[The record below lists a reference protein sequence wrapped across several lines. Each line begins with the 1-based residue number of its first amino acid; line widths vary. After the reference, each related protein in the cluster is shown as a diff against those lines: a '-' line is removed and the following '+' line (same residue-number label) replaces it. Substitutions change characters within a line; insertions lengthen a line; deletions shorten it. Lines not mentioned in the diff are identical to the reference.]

1 MYSFL
6 NDYSEGAHDRIIDAL
21 VRTNHEVTV
30 GYGMDEYSDMAK
42 KRIIDEIGVDADV
55 HFLLGGTQA
64 NLCVI
69 SYLLKP
75 YEAVIAC
82 DTGHIN
88 VHEAGSIEATGHKVL
103 PVNNKDGKL
112 TVNDIREVM
121 SLHHNEHMVKPKMV
135 YISNSTEIGS
145 VYTKDELEEI
155 YRYTKENDLYFF
167 IDGAR
172 LANAIMAEGS
182 NLTLHDVAVNSDV
195 FYIGGTKNGLLFGEA
210 VIFKDKKLSDS
221 FRYIMKQRGAILAK
235 GRILGVQFNELFKDG
250 LYYEMAKHANSLAM
264 KIQDTLIEL
273 NVPLVVK
280 STTNQIFPVFSH
292 EIIEKMKEK
301 YLFEEWS
308 TIDDKHTAIRF
319 VTSWDTKEEVVDYLI
334 NDLKELF
341 K

>member
-21 VRTNHEVTV
+21 VKTNHEITV

-42 KRIIDEIGVDADV
+42 KQIISEIKTEADI
-55 HFLLGGTQA
+55 HFLVGGTQA

-103 PVNNKDGKL
+103 PVANKDGKL
-112 TVNDIREVM
+112 TVDDIREVM
-121 SLHHNEHMVKPKMV
+121 SLHTDEHKVKPKMV
-135 YISNSTEIGS
+135 YISNATEIGS
-145 VYTKDELEEI
+145 VYSKHELEAI
-155 YRYTKENDLYFF
+155 YQYTKENNLYFF

-172 LANAIMAEGS
+172 LANAIVAEGS
-182 NLTLHDVAVNSDV
+182 DLTLRDIALNSDV

-210 VIFKDKKLSDS
+210 VIFKDRKLSDS
-221 FRYIMKQRGAILAK
+221 FRYTMKQRGAILAK
-235 GRILGVQFNELFKDG
+235 GRLLGVQFNELFKDG

-264 KIQDTLIEL
+264 KIQSALIEL
-273 NVPLVVK
+273 NIPLVVR
-280 STTNQIFPVFSH
+280 STTNQIFPIFTN
-292 EIIEKMKEK
+292 EIISKLKSK
-301 YLFEEWS
+301 YLFEKWEK
-308 TIDDKHTAIRF
+308 IDEDHTAIRF
-319 VTSWDTKEEVVDYLI
+319 VTSWDTKESAVDCLI
-334 NDLKELF
+334 SDLKELL